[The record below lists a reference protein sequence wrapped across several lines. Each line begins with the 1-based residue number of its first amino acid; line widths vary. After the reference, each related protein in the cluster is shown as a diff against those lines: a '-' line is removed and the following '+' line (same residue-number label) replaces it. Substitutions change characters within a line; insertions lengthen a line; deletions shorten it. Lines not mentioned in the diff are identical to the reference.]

1 MKIQDIIFLIILA
14 VLFYKINPKY
24 FVIAGLVC
32 FALAIP
38 LFYLWIFFTAERLVY
53 YGFAFILSSV
63 LIYLLKSRQS

>member
-53 YGFAFILSSV
+53 YGFAFILASV
-63 LIYLLKSRQS
+63 AIYLSPRRP